1 MGRKG
6 SGVELREKSIRV
18 GFKYGGE
25 WCRETLDLE
34 PTPANQKRAAALVQT
49 IRRLIG
55 AGTFEYSEF
64 FPSSPR
70 VAKRQAPARRTFGDV
85 CRSYLDTIGGL
96 KEATIDQY
104 TNAVDNVWKPLLGAD
119 TPFDDLQ
126 HEHLAAKIGKHPWA
140 SAKSCNN
147 YLIPLRGVF
156 ALIYRGQT
164 AAANPLA
171 GIGNR
176 KVVKKKPD
184 PLSPA
189 ERDRILAD
197 MKKRY
202 DVRVWAYFAFQFF
215 AGTRPE
221 EAIAL
226 RWGDIDWGAGVARV
240 QRVRT
245 FRGSERDGSKTDE
258 ERDVDLTPPALAA
271 LKAMRPF
278 TFLKA
283 ADADVFENPGT
294 GEPWHDE
301 RSQRDT
307 YWAPTLKRLGIRAR
321 RAYATRTTYCSSA
334 LAARVAPGYV
344 AGQAGH
350 SLEQLHRSYA
360 RWIPGADGGTERERL
375 SAAFSGT
382 DISLEKTRGKYGK
395 TARDTKSVSA
405 KEYSE
410 PSIGRRDWTRTH
422 SKKGA

>member
-18 GFKYGGE
+18 GFKFAGE

-34 PTPANQKRAAALVQT
+34 PTPANEKRAAALVAR
-49 IRRLIG
+49 IRELIG
-55 AGTFEYSEF
+55 RGEFVYADF
-64 FPSSPR
+64 FPESAR
-70 VAKRQAPARRTFGDV
+70 LARTAPAPRRTFGEV
-85 CRSYLDTIGGL
+85 CRSYLDAIGGL
-96 KEATIDQY
+96 KPATVDQY
-104 TNAVDNVWKPLLGAD
+104 TNAIENVWKPLLGAD

-126 HEHLAAKIGKHPWA
+126 HEQLAARIGKHPWA

-156 ALIYRGQT
+156 GLVYRGP
-164 AAANPLA
+164 AATANPLL

-189 ERDRILAD
+189 ERDRILASLAEH
-197 MKKRY
+197 Y

-226 RWGDIDWGAGVARV
+226 RWGDVDWGAGIIRV

-245 FRGSERDGSKTDE
+245 FRGGERGGSKTDE
-258 ERDVDLTPPALAA
+258 ERDVDLVPAALAA
-271 LKAMRPF
+271 LKAMKPF
-278 TFLKA
+278 TFLKGL
-283 ADADVFENPGT
+283 DGDIFENPNT

-307 YWAPTLKRLGIRAR
+307 FWAPTLKRLGIRAR
-321 RAYATRTTYCSSA
+321 RAYATRATYCSAA

-344 AGQAGH
+344 AQQAGH
-350 SLEQLHRSYA
+350 SVQQLHAKYA
-360 RWIPGADGGTERERL
+360 RWIPGADGGAERERL
-375 SAAFSGT
+375 SAAFSGI
-382 DISLEKTRGKYGK
+382 DISLETPRGKYEK
-395 TARDTKSVSA
+395 TAPDTKSASA
-405 KEYSE
+405 NEYQG
-410 PSIGRRDWTRTH
+410 PGIGRRDWTRTH
-422 SKKGA
+422 SRRKG